1 MSTLAQEI
9 TVAGTSVVVAAA
21 THRYLYLR
29 LVKNITASLRLRLG
43 GQITAVALT
52 ALVPAGV
59 LTAQYADPTRV
70 AWLVRPVFAWVAC
83 AAYLLLVLA
92 VLEVPA
98 YLTTRSLRRRAHVT
112 RHTPAPHTR
121 NTRRPQ
127 PGPAMDTSGPAVPAS
142 RPDPPTMAARR
153 LVLARSVALLAT
165 ATATATTG
173 YGFHRGLG
181 PPDIKTVP
189 IKLPRLHPSLD
200 GMRITMASDLHL
212 GPFFGRAHTARNVRL
227 INSTSPDI
235 VAIVGDLSD
244 GSAEDL
250 AGHAEPLARL
260 ASTHGTYFVTGN
272 HDYRYDVDAWID
284 TLTDFG
290 ITTLRN
296 TRTLITHRGGAIDL
310 AGVTDVEGERHHD
323 TPDYDKALADR
334 DASHPVVLLA
344 HQPVQVHEAARH
356 DVDLQLSG
364 HTHGGGFFPG
374 NLLAPL
380 TQPVTAGLATFDTTQ
395 LYVSRGVGA
404 SLPPIRVGAPPDITV
419 IELRSAW

>member
-21 THRYLYLR
+21 AHRYLYLR
-29 LVKNITASLRLRLG
+29 LVKNITASRRLRRG

-92 VLEVPA
+92 VLEVPR
-98 YLTTRSLRRRAHVT
+98 YLTTRSLRGRAHVT
-112 RHTPAPHTR
+112 LCTPAPC
-121 NTRRPQ
+121 
-127 PGPAMDTSGPAVPAS
+127 
-142 RPDPPTMAARR
+142 PDLPTMAGRR

-181 PPDIKTVP
+181 PPDIKTLP
-189 IKLPRLHPSLD
+189 INLRRLHPSLD

-284 TLTDFG
+284 TLTEFG

-296 TRTLITHRGGAIDL
+296 TRTLITHRGGAVDL

-374 NLLAPL
+374 NLLVPL
-380 TQPVTAGLATFDTTQ
+380 TQPVTAGLATFGSTQ

-419 IELRSAW
+419 IELRGAR

>member
-52 ALVPAGV
+52 ALVSAGV

-121 NTRRPQ
+121 NTRQPQ

-142 RPDPPTMAARR
+142 CPDPPTMAGRR

-227 INSTSPDI
+227 INNTSPDI

-260 ASTHGTYFVTGN
+260 ASSHGTYFVTGN

>member
-9 TVAGTSVVVAAA
+9 TVAGTSIVVAAA
-21 THRYLYLR
+21 AHRYLYLR
-29 LVKNITASLRLRLG
+29 LVKNVTASPRLRRS
-43 GQITAVALT
+43 GQIAAVALT

-59 LTAQYADPTRV
+59 LTAQYANPTSI
-70 AWLVRPVFAWVAC
+70 AWLVWPVFAWVAC
-83 AAYLLLVLA
+83 AAYLLLVLT
-92 VLEVPA
+92 VLEIPTC
-98 YLTTRSLRRRAHVT
+98 LTARSLQRRAHVT
-112 RHTPAPHTR
+112 RHTPTPNTG
-121 NTRRPQ
+121 NTRQQQGTAIHKADPA
-127 PGPAMDTSGPAVPAS
+127 GPAPC
-142 RPDPPTMAARR
+142 PDPPTMASRR

-189 IKLPRLHPSLD
+189 VNLRRLHPSLD
-200 GMRITMASDLHL
+200 GMRITMVSDLHL
-212 GPFFGRAHTARNVRL
+212 GPFFGHAHTARNVRM
-227 INSTSPDI
+227 INNTSPDI

-250 AGHAEPLARL
+250 AGHAEPLTRL
-260 ASTHGTYFVTGN
+260 TSTHGTYFVTGN
-272 HDYRYDVDAWID
+272 HDYRYDADAWIN

-296 TRTLITHRGGAIDL
+296 TRTLITHRSGAIDL

-334 DASHPVVLLA
+334 DPSHPIVLLA

-374 NLLAPL
+374 NLLTPL

-395 LYVSRGVGA
+395 LFVSRGVGA

-419 IELRSAW
+419 IELRSTS

>member
-1 MSTLAQEI
+1 MPRHPQPARRPCAHTATPPRRERHEHPRARDNRRRYERCRRGRHPPIPLPAARQEH
-9 TVAGTSVVVAAA
+9 
-21 THRYLYLR
+21 HRLP
-29 LVKNITASLRLRLG
+29 RLRRA

-59 LTAQYADPTRV
+59 LTAQYADPTRI

-98 YLTTRSLRRRAHVT
+98 YLTTRSLRRRPHVT
-112 RHTPAPHTR
+112 RHTPAPHTK
-121 NTRRPQ
+121 NTREPQ
-127 PGPAMDTSGPAVPAS
+127 PVPAIGEADPAGHKAEAGHKAGGPAVPAPC
-142 RPDPPTMAARR
+142 PDPPTMAGRR

-189 IKLPRLHPSLD
+189 INLRRLHPSLD
-200 GMRITMASDLHL
+200 GMRVTMASDLHL

-227 INSTSPDI
+227 INGTSPDI

-250 AGHAEPLARL
+250 AGHADPLARL

-284 TLTDFG
+284 TLTEFG

-374 NLLAPL
+374 NLLAP
-380 TQPVTAGLATFDTTQ
+380 
-395 LYVSRGVGA
+395 
-404 SLPPIRVGAPPDITV
+404 
-419 IELRSAW
+419 

>member
-1 MSTLAQEI
+1 MSTLAQE
-9 TVAGTSVVVAAA
+9 VGVAATSIA
-21 THRYLYLR
+21 VAAVAHRYLYLR
-29 LVKNITASLRLRLG
+29 LVKNVTASPRLRRS
-43 GQITAVALT
+43 GQIAAVALT

-59 LTAQYADPTRV
+59 LAAQYADPTRV

-92 VLEVPA
+92 VLEIPT
-98 YLTTRSLRRRAHVT
+98 YLTARSLRRRAPG
-112 RHTPAPHTR
+112 HTSDPAGPAPR
-121 NTRRPQ
+121 
-127 PGPAMDTSGPAVPAS
+127 S
-142 RPDPPTMAARR
+142 DPSTMAGRR

-165 ATATATTG
+165 ATAPAIAG

-181 PPDIKTVP
+181 PPDIKRVR
-189 IKLPRLHPSLD
+189 IRLRRLHPSLD
-200 GMRITMASDLHL
+200 GMRITMVSDLHL
-212 GPFFGRAHTARNVRL
+212 GPFFGRDHTARNVRL
-227 INSTSPDI
+227 INSTAPDI

-272 HDYRYDVDAWID
+272 HDYRYDVNAWID

-310 AGVTDVEGERHHD
+310 AGVTDVEGGRHHD
-323 TPDYDKALADR
+323 TPDYDQALADR
-334 DASHPVVLLA
+334 DPSHPVVLLA

-356 DVDLQLSG
+356 GVDLQLSG

-374 NLLAPL
+374 NLLVPL
-380 TQPVTAGLATFDTTQ
+380 TQPVTAGPATFDTTQ

-419 IELRSAW
+419 IELRDAR